1 MAGDDRDDD
10 KGSSTDP
17 DRAAILARRQRFI
30 AMALTGLT
38 ATAAGCDDKKPKDPT
53 GEAAG
58 EGKAA
63 EDDGSPHPCLKVE
76 PNQPKPQPCLDVA
89 PEPEPV
95 GDDGQATP
103 APCLEVAVEPE
114 SGSSDGGVGEEPKG
128 PAPKPCLKVK
138 KPDPVEPAPKP
149 CLKVAPV
156 QDPVLDDPPPKPAP
170 KPCLR
175 VKKPT

>member
-10 KGSSTDP
+10 ANKGASADP

-58 EGKAA
+58 EGKAG

-76 PNQPKPQPCLDVA
+76 PVDPKPQPCLDVA
-89 PEPEPV
+89 PEDE

-103 APCLEVAVEPE
+103 QPCLEIAVPPE
-114 SGSSDGGVGEEPKG
+114 DEGGSSSGGEADEGGV
-128 PAPKPCLKVK
+128 
-138 KPDPVEPAPKP
+138 D
-149 CLKVAPV
+149 
-156 QDPVLDDPPPKPAP
+156 PAP

-175 VKKPT
+175 VKKPDPAPTPCLKVAAPKDDDPPPKPAPRPCLKVKKPD